1 MADRYFAQ
9 IPMSSEEERDYY
21 TRMAGKFGY
30 KTFSSF
36 AKAALMEKIERGDPL
51 YEALKSIAD
60 TCFDTEMWLQEIEQ
74 PTEVEADALKL
85 VQIIEQVAI
94 RSKVLKESPD
104 SLVQVPEE
112 MMEEGED
119 PHQEYRYALVKSDII
134 DKLVKKGI

>member
-21 TRMAGKFGY
+21 TRMSEKFGY

-36 AKAALMEKIERGDPL
+36 AKAALMEKIQRGDPL
-51 YEALKSIAD
+51 YEALKLIVD
-60 TCFDTEMWLQEIEQ
+60 TCNDTETWLQEVEQ
-74 PTEVEADALKL
+74 LSEVEADALKL

-94 RSKVLKESPD
+94 RSMVLKESHD
-104 SLVQVPEE
+104 SFVQIPAGMLEDNEE
-112 MMEEGED
+112 
-119 PHQEYRYALVKSDII
+119 PHKVYRYDLVKSDII